1 MAAYKGRGS
10 GVIIKKLL
18 NLYMTSIQVKTEIQK
33 VLDQVPEEVLTD
45 VLDFLKELQK
55 QPAENIQLAKF
66 MKQTLLEDKE
76 LLEKLAK

>member
-1 MAAYKGRGS
+1 
-10 GVIIKKLL
+10 
-18 NLYMTSIQVKTEIQK
+18 MTSIQVKTEIQK

-55 QPAENIQLAKF
+55 QPAENILLAKF

-76 LLEKLAK
+76 LLEKLAQ